1 MKTFNQY
8 LSGVAKSGKMDEGLA
23 SMLGFG
29 PKLKSGQPVPQGWGP
44 DVIKAYNDAFAQY
57 GQAGITG
64 QEAHAMATR
73 EAEAHMQNASKMAGY
88 QAQARAPQRAM
99 PTPQRAP
106 FGQGTMGTKD
116 MTGHVQAGG
125 PL

>member
-8 LSGVAKSGKMDEGLA
+8 LSGMAKSGKMDEGLA

-29 PKLKSGQPVPQGWGP
+29 PKLKSGQPIPPGWTP
-44 DVIKAYNDAFAQY
+44 EVIQAYNNAFAQY

-64 QEAHAMATR
+64 QEAHKMATR
-73 EAEAHMQNASKMAGY
+73 EAEAHMQTAGKMAGM
-88 QAQARAPQRAM
+88 QAHSRAPQRAM
-99 PTPQRAP
+99 PMPQRAP
-106 FGQGTMGTKD
+106 FGQGTMGHKD
-116 MTGHVQAGG
+116 MTGHVQAGA